1 MFYKGFCRQEV
12 ILRGEE
18 VNSVTMDNWSEGQKL
33 DCEPHKWV
41 LGHLVDNMVGMRLSA
56 MIID

>member
-12 ILRGEE
+12 ILRSEE

-33 DCEPHKWV
+33 DCEPDKWV
-41 LGHLVDNMVGMRLSA
+41 LGHLVDGMTEYGGNES
-56 MIID
+56 